1 MRVRIPGWRSGLAT
15 LVLMAAAAAATYGA
29 LALLG
34 VPGGSETEPAV
45 ARVPG
50 VRDRLAICVDVY
62 DPAGELGPAAALLT
76 AAKKSVEAALEE
88 VKRNPLWLEMAYSRQ
103 PGPIVDA
110 GCPSGPPERR
120 DRLTGDRIPERVR
133 EEEKS
138 YYYLFVFVV
147 SGGTLEEL
155 QTSLMGWV
163 LDPRARLAPQ
173 EDQQVGGPRPGA
185 PPGNGPLDVG
195 WETVTWATYVR
206 PEELR
211 DVSFMAT
218 RIEEALHFRDA
229 GPVD

>member
-88 VKRNPLWLEMAYSRQ
+88 VKRNPLWLKTAYSRQ
-103 PGPIVDA
+103 PDPIVDA
-110 GCPSGPPERR
+110 GCPSPPAPALVTDSRYKPRLGEGQGPVVGLPVTVTLVER
-120 DRLTGDRIPERVR
+120 P
-133 EEEKS
+133 S
-138 YYYLFVFVV
+138 YYELFIFVA
-147 SGGTLEEL
+147 SLSEIDNLLGGTTRREVE
-155 QTSLMGWV
+155 
-163 LDPRARLAPQ
+163 Q
-173 EDQQVGGPRPGA
+173 EVVRVGVDVFQPVTGA
-185 PPGNGPLDVG
+185 LY
-195 WETVTWATYVR
+195 VT
-206 PEELR
+206 PEELG
-211 DVSFMAT
+211 DVSVL
-218 RIEEALHFRDA
+218 ESQVEGALGLRGSA
-229 GPVD
+229 LLE